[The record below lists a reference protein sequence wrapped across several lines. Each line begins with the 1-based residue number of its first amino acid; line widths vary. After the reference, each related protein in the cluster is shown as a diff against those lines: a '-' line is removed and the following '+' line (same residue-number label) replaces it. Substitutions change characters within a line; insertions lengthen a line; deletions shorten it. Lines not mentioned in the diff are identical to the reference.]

1 VSRFV
6 PQRLLRDPAPGQP
19 AQRALQWAVPDVAY
33 TDPGDGKEKTIEL
46 KLISECATRYGRE
59 VAAGLCA
66 GVNKR
71 ASEQQLYQEYLTRL
85 RLKD

>member
-1 VSRFV
+1 M
-6 PQRLLRDPAPGQP
+6 
-19 AQRALQWAVPDVAY
+19 AY
-33 TDPGDGKEKTIEL
+33 TDPGDGKEKIIEL

-71 ASEQQLYQEYLTRL
+71 EQQLYQEYLTRRL